1 MSSVSKPAIIPKPRP
16 KPRVLSSKS
25 STEGQDHDPP
35 ELRTCN
41 DAAARDVSRD
51 SAMHEEKVIKVND
64 AETRRQKGEE
74 TATPVVQNDDDIVN
88 LGAKLKVKPKARTN
102 TRQSSSSLHSE
113 KEPNDKV
120 LNLDSKGKL
129 STFDIREDE
138 EQLEK
143 LDEMIELLVAA
154 GYFRA
159 RIKGLS
165 AFDKVSQYL
174 VFT

>member
-1 MSSVSKPAIIPKPRP
+1 M
-16 KPRVLSSKS
+16 
-25 STEGQDHDPP
+25 EGQDRDPP
-35 ELRTCN
+35 ELRACN
-41 DAAARDVSRD
+41 DAASRDVSRD
-51 SAMHEEKVIKVND
+51 SAMHEEKIIKVNN
-64 AETRRQKGEE
+64 AETRRQKGER
-74 TATPVVQNDDDIVN
+74 TAVVQNDDVIVN
-88 LGAKLKVKPKARTN
+88 LDAKPKVKPKVKPKARTK
-102 TRQSSSSLHSE
+102 TSQSSSSLYSE
-113 KEPNDKV
+113 KEPNEKL
-120 LNLDSKGKL
+120 LNLDSKGKIL
-129 STFDIREDE
+129 TFDIREDE